1 MLSRVD
7 APSRSPRVTDEDR
20 VFDDAPLDEPIHP
33 TTLGNMRSL
42 GVRRLF
48 AAVVA
53 PSGARPLGWLP
64 PIANTERA
72 TLPAHPMIN
81 P

>member
-1 MLSRVD
+1 MLIRVD

-53 PSGARPLGWLP
+53 PSGCEGLP
-64 PIANTERA
+64 ILKAQHCRRN
-72 TLPAHPMIN
+72 PMIN

>member
-1 MLSRVD
+1 MLIRVD

-42 GVRRLF
+42 GARRLF

-53 PSGARPLGWLP
+53 PSGGEATGLASAHGQYGNN
-64 PIANTERA
+64 NTAGEIR
-72 TLPAHPMIN
+72 
-81 P
+81 